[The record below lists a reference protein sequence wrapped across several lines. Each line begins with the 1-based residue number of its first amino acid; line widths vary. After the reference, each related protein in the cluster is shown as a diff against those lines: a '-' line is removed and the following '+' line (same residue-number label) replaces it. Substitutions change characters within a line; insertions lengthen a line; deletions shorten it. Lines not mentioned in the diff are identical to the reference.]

1 MNPLK
6 REEWIR
12 IRDLVDKDDLTL
24 EEALEL
30 RDLARKAIKEH
41 GDKPEVYKLHIHS
54 CIMVRLARR
63 KDMESRA

>member
-24 EEALEL
+24 
-30 RDLARKAIKEH
+30 ARKAIKEY
-41 GDKPEVYKLHIHS
+41 GDKPEVYKLHIYS
-54 CIMVRLARR
+54 CIMVG
-63 KDMESRA
+63 